1 VEWLGLLGVLG
12 FGFCSWKTRGEVSG
26 IFFILTLF
34 CGIVAV
40 AAAL

>member
-12 FGFCSWKTRGEVSG
+12 FGLCSWKTKGEVSG
-26 IFFILTLF
+26 IFFILALLF
-34 CGIVAV
+34 GVMAV